1 MPVSM
6 LGIAFRLVL
15 GVLLGHLLPRLPM
28 LILCRTKGFNLRFA
42 PHPAPVRLGPHLTAR
57 VLLMRRLWW
66 GTLPLT
72 LLPMAFGA
80 ASLRSGD
87 AAFGFGLW
95 AGAGWTAIQRLV
107 ALTNAKDVPVTMTTA
122 LRLQAVMNACD
133 EETACCAHPE
143 PVWEVMGIRCAACR
157 TELDPMP
164 RPDLGR
170 PRSERWPVA
179 MLRLWMADGHALGP
193 SESEA

>member
-1 MPVSM
+1 MLVSM
-6 LGIAFRLVL
+6 VGVGFRLVL

-42 PHPAPVRLGPHLTAR
+42 PHPAPLRLSPHLTAR

-66 GTLPLT
+66 GVLPLT
-72 LLPMAFGA
+72 LLPMLFGA

-95 AGAGWTAIQRLV
+95 AGAGWTAIQRVV
-107 ALTNAKDVPVTMTTA
+107 ALTERESVPVSMTTA
-122 LRLQAVMNACD
+122 LRLQAVMNACN
-133 EETACCAHPE
+133 EESACCAHPE
-143 PVWEVMGIRCAACR
+143 PVWEVMGVRCAACR

-170 PRSERWPVA
+170 PRQERWPMA
-179 MLRLWMADGHALGP
+179 MLRLWMADGHPLGP
-193 SESEA
+193 SDSNA

>member
-1 MPVSM
+1 MS
-6 LGIAFRLVL
+6 LV
-15 GVLLGHLLPRLPM
+15 GVVVRMTIGALLGHFLPRLPM

-42 PHPAPVRLGPHLTAR
+42 PHPAPMRLEPHLTAR

-66 GTLPLT
+66 GAAPLT
-72 LLPMAFGA
+72 IIPLLFGA

-107 ALTNAKDVPVTMTTA
+107 ALTDAESVPVSMTTA
-122 LRLQAVMNACD
+122 LRLQAVMNACED
-133 EETACCAHPE
+133 EAACCAHPE
-143 PVWEVMGIRCAACR
+143 PVWEVLSVRCAACQ

-164 RPDLGR
+164 RPDMGR
-170 PRSERWPVA
+170 PRSERWPAALV
-179 MLRLWMADGHALGP
+179 RLWLADGHALGP
-193 SESEA
+193 SEPQS